1 MRLCLILQDQI
12 EPYLNQTID
21 KLTNLLTSVIKVVF
35 KSTTTLFLYFKSFNK
50 SFFVLLCLRTHQSR
64 ISITICSRRSEYWS
78 EPRVWRIERISA
90 NSKAICSRFST
101 MLFNKTSLVKK
112 LLFLLLF
119 INVYNVIKNF
129 VV

>member
-50 SFFVLLCLRTHQSR
+50 SFFKNPSKPNFNHYLFETFGILIRATCLKNRAH
-64 ISITICSRRSEYWS
+64 IGKFEGNLFPIFNY
-78 EPRVWRIERISA
+78 
-90 NSKAICSRFST
+90 AIQQDVT
-101 MLFNKTSLVKK
+101 GKKTSL
-112 LLFLLLF
+112 F
-119 INVYNVIKNF
+119 IAIY
-129 VV
+129 

>member
-50 SFFVLLCLRTHQSR
+50 SLYFIVFKNPSKPNFNHYLFETFGILIRATCLKNRAH
-64 ISITICSRRSEYWS
+64 IGKFEGNLFPIFNY
-78 EPRVWRIERISA
+78 
-90 NSKAICSRFST
+90 AIQQDVTGKKTSRF
-101 MLFNKTSLVKK
+101 
-112 LLFLLLF
+112 
-119 INVYNVIKNF
+119 IAIY
-129 VV
+129 